1 MMAGEQSSAVG
12 LPRYEASQAVSIVF
26 ICHNKMS
33 ALPHV
38 IGAFARNTRRPDL
51 VVLSDDA
58 STDGSPEVFERLCDQ
73 HGLARVVLHH
83 PSDGRGFRLNTLR
96 NDGVAACPEGLV
108 VILDADHVP
117 ARTHLEAH
125 RELQLRHEVP
135 TLSTGPRLEYAN
147 PDCSGPINFMWGHE
161 PVSQLQVSH
170 ADPIPSWTGIL
181 ASNMGMAKAAFAAL
195 GGFDPRYDGN
205 YGYDDIDFTFRASAA
220 GVFFAAS
227 IEAHVIHIPHPA
239 FDGRQQE
246 VNRRKFREKYGFELT
261 YPEIVNRL
269 SRRPWSEHYRALRAD
284 GAAPAA
290 AVASSAT
297 AVQMVDLEMVGGR
310 VLARALV
317 RRLARRLLR
326 RS

>member
-1 MMAGEQSSAVG
+1 MAGELTSAGG
-12 LPRYEASQAVSIVF
+12 LPRYEASQPVSVVL
-26 ICHNKMS
+26 ICHNKTG
-33 ALPHV
+33 ALAHV
-38 IGAFARNTRRPDL
+38 IAGFARNTRRPDL

-58 STDGSPEVFERLCDQ
+58 STDGSPELVERLCDQ
-73 HGLARVVLHH
+73 HGLARLVVRHG
-83 PSDGRGFRLNTLR
+83 PDGRGFRLNTLR
-96 NDGVAACPEGLV
+96 NDGISACPEGLV

-125 RELQLRHEVP
+125 RELHLRYDVP

-161 PVSQLQVSH
+161 PVSQLQASQG
-170 ADPIPSWTGIL
+170 DPIPSWTGIL

-284 GAAPAA
+284 LAGPAA
-290 AVASSAT
+290 AAGPSAT
-297 AVQMVDLEMVGGR
+297 AVRMVDLEMVGGR
-310 VLARALV
+310 LLARALV
-317 RRLARRLLR
+317 GRLARRLLR

>member
-96 NDGVAACPEGLV
+96 NDGIAACPEGLV